1 MLSVKTNALRTNAL
15 RVLIAD
21 DHELTR
27 FSLKVAL
34 MQQLNLELVGIAC
47 NGQEAVEIAR
57 DTNPEVVI
65 LDMQMPVMDGAV
77 ASRKIKQLN
86 PNIKIIG
93 YTSLQTTD
101 GQNLLAAAE
110 LDAICDKSAR
120 THELIALACK
130 LCQRSVLVD

>member
-1 MLSVKTNALRTNAL
+1 MLSVKTTVL

-34 MQQLNLELVGIAC
+34 QRQLNLELVGIAR
-47 NGQEAVEIAR
+47 NGQEAVTIAQETQP
-57 DTNPEVVI
+57 DVVI

-77 ASRKIKQLN
+77 ASRKIKQLD
-86 PNIKIIG
+86 PQIKIIG
-93 YTSLQTTD
+93 YTSLQTAD
-101 GQNLLAAAE
+101 GQNLLAVAD

-120 THELIALACK
+120 TQELVELAFQ
-130 LCQRSVLVD
+130 LHVNSAPTY

>member
-1 MLSVKTNALRTNAL
+1 MLSVKTNAL

-34 MQQLNLELVGIAC
+34 MRQLNLELVGIAC
-47 NGQEAVEIAR
+47 NGQEAVAIAR

-101 GQNLLAAAE
+101 GQSLLAAAE

-130 LCQRSVLVD
+130 LCQRSASLH